1 LVVDVDEVVVVEIV
15 NVENVAIV
23 VTEVAGAVDVVVVVA
38 REMMRRSGSLSRN
51 SAVW

>member
-1 LVVDVDEVVVVEIV
+1 VDVDEVVVVEIV

-38 REMMRRSGSLSRN
+38 S
-51 SAVW
+51 